1 MTEKTHTLVITLDSE
16 WLPRKRDTGIVD
28 VAELV
33 REALIWSIACPY
45 AGEDWSRPC
54 ITYVE
59 CACQL
64 TEDERDRLEYDEEE
78 GPCPESLTGFHSWV
92 SSPTLSGVARPT
104 RQCWY
109 VLDESVPDDVR
120 EIIKARS
127 LQPGRYPLRF
137 GFDGEFTTVTLAE
150 GAL

>member
-16 WLPRKRDTGIVD
+16 WLLRERDTEIVD
-28 VAELV
+28 AAELA

-64 TEDERDRLEYDEEE
+64 TEDERDRLEHDEE

-92 SSPTLSGVARPT
+92 SSPTLCGVARPT
-104 RQCWY
+104 RKCWY
-109 VLDESVPDDVR
+109 TIDGTLPDEVSELIR
-120 EIIKARS
+120 AKL
-127 LQPGRYPLRF
+127 LQTGRYPLHF
-137 GFDGEFTTVTLAE
+137 GFDGDFTTVALAD
-150 GAL
+150 GAS